1 MESCHKLT
9 LEDSRSREPL
19 ARGGGHGR
27 EQPTD
32 DAVTEVFD
40 SLGGAL
46 DDPQRWGLSSVAIG
60 TLGERLYEFWQRFG
74 GCFKTYTRD
83 TGGVAYG
90 YQRGQVPEVGEVNFA
105 DCER

>member
-19 ARGGGHGR
+19 AQCGGHGR
-27 EQPTD
+27 ERPTD

-46 DDPQRWGLSSVAIG
+46 HDPQRWGLSSAAIG
-60 TLGERLYEFWQRFG
+60 TLGERLYEFWQRFR
-74 GCFKTYTRD
+74 GCFKTSTRD
-83 TGGVAYG
+83 PSGRAY
-90 YQRGQVPEVGEVNFA
+90 
-105 DCER
+105 D